1 MNGPKEEVPKLTAAA
16 AGEVKASLGCDDR
29 VAQKISDVLQLLDDA
44 EGVEVEGVDNE
55 LTFPDMMSCFA
66 VTSEMFDRMDP
77 ERPEV
82 QVVRPRAPR
91 NPFFG
96 VLYKVGRVVA
106 DKHAQ

>member
-1 MNGPKEEVPKLTAAA
+1 MNGPTEEVPQLSAAAA
-16 AGEVKASLGCDDR
+16 AGEVKAALGCDDR

-44 EGVEVEGVDNE
+44 EEAEGVNDGE
-55 LTFPDMMSCFA
+55 LTFPEMMSCFA

-91 NPFFG
+91 NPFLG
-96 VLYKVGRVVA
+96 VLYKVGRG
-106 DKHAQ
+106 KGFR